1 MGYLEL
7 VDKYTSVTRE
17 IGYIEDLI
25 KKDEDLA
32 LVRKLKQLRR
42 EQRDLGKKINEYN
55 GVRDER

>member
-42 EQRDLGKKINEYN
+42 EQRDLGKKIDEYN